1 MVKCRRLD
9 LPPFDWEP
17 GVRLCVL
24 GRPIFPVHI
33 GSDRTDELRRQGRG
47 RWVPPVTDVLA

>member
-33 GSDRTDELRRQGRG
+33 GSDRTDGLRRQGRG